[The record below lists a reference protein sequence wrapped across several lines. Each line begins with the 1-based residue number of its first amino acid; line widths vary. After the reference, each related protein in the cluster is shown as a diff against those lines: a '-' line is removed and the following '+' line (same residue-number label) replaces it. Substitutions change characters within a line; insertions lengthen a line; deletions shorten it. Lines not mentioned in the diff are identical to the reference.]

1 MRIDAHVHLWRF
13 DPVRDAWI
21 TPEMGVIRHDFLPE
35 HLEPLLREANIDGVV
50 AVQADQSETETHF
63 LLDLAAEHAC
73 IRGVVGW
80 IDLTAA
86 DLAAQLTAYRAY
98 PALKGFRHIAQAE
111 ADDFLTRP
119 GIIRG
124 VQTLGAHGFR
134 YDILIYPRQLAAA
147 ATLVSACPGVT
158 FIVDHCAKP
167 NIATGDFTAW
177 RSGIAALAAH
187 PHVHC
192 KLSGL
197 VTEAAWDRWQPHEL
211 TPVLDWALEC
221 FGADRLMFGSDWPV
235 CLLAANYARVF
246 DVVSAW
252 TEQLSEAERR
262 AIFGDTASRIY
273 QLEHSPSPRAP
284 IHAA

>member
-21 TPEMGVIRHDFLPE
+21 TPNMGVIRRDFLPAD
-35 HLEPLLREANIDGVV
+35 LEPLLRESGIDGVV
-50 AVQADQSETETHF
+50 AVQADQSETETRF
-63 LLDLAAEHAC
+63 LLDLAEQHVC

-80 IDLTAA
+80 IDLTAD
-86 DLAAQLTAYRAY
+86 DLAERLTAYRAS
-98 PALKGFRHIAQAE
+98 PMLKGFRHIAQAE
-111 ADDFLTRP
+111 ANDFLARP
-119 GIIRG
+119 DIIRG
-124 VQTLGAHGFR
+124 VQTLGAHGYR
-134 YDILIYPRQLAAA
+134 YDVLIYPRQLAAA
-147 ATLVSACPGVT
+147 ATLVAACPDVV

-167 NIATGDFTAW
+167 NIATGDFTTW

-187 PHVHC
+187 RHVHC

-235 CLLAANYARVF
+235 CLLAANYARVHE
-246 DVVSAW
+246 VVSTWA
-252 TEQLSEAERR
+252 ERLSKGERR
-262 AIFGDTASRIY
+262 AIFGDTAARVY
-273 QLEHSPSPRAP
+273 RLDPTPSA
-284 IHAA
+284 